1 MKVKMPMSFW
11 QRSAWILVPI
21 IAFGGLYYH
30 KLGLLLLPI
39 MLTLILLGFFRGKY
53 WCGKLCPHG
62 SLFDVILRLFAPPK
76 TSVKLIG
83 SQTLRLGLFV
93 FYMAMFIRR
102 VIKVLPLFGT
112 LSFWDQLGLLLA
124 INYLIPTLVGILLAL
139 TVGRRA
145 WCWICP
151 MGTMQQAIHWLG
163 NKTGL
168 NHRTDQRVTP
178 VNLAACRNC
187 GICARVC
194 PMGINLPPQEQLTDP
209 RCIRCGLCI
218 ANCPA
223 KVLKFENPRDSAD
236 FETKLSA

>member
-1 MKVKMPMSFW
+1 
-11 QRSAWILVPI
+11 
-21 IAFGGLYYH
+21 
-30 KLGLLLLPI
+30 
-39 MLTLILLGFFRGKY
+39 
-53 WCGKLCPHG
+53 
-62 SLFDVILRLFAPPK
+62 
-76 TSVKLIG
+76 
-83 SQTLRLGLFV
+83 
-93 FYMAMFIRR
+93 
-102 VIKVLPLFGT
+102 
-112 LSFWDQLGLLLA
+112 
-124 INYLIPTLVGILLAL
+124 
-139 TVGRRA
+139 
-145 WCWICP
+145 